1 MNPVRSAALALLA
14 MAVAPPVAASSCP
27 GGFNL
32 AVLVDGSARPEY
44 AARGNLYVEALRGRE
59 YALRITNPLGV
70 RVAVALSV
78 DGLNT
83 IDARHAPNWESRKWV
98 LGPYETTVI
107 SGWQVSGETARR
119 FFFTGERSS
128 YGAKLGETENLGTIE
143 AVFFREKTRPQPVWR
158 ERQSMNAPGAA
169 RDEAAEGRAGAA
181 APMKDQ
187 AAALSDD
194 YAATGMGGRT
204 RHDVYEVALELD
216 PRPVATLRVR
226 YEFHDALVKLG
237 VFPDGSDPLRRRE
250 SARGFDS
257 WCPVR

>member
-14 MAVAPPVAASSCP
+14 LAVTPPVAASSCP
-27 GGFNL
+27 GGFDL
-32 AVLVDGSARPEY
+32 AVLMDGSARPEY
-44 AARGNLYVEALRGRE
+44 AARGNLYVEAVRGRE
-59 YALRITNPLGV
+59 YALRITNPLGF

-83 IDARHAPNWESRKWV
+83 IDARHAPAWESRKWV

-119 FFFTGERSS
+119 LFFTGERSS
-128 YGAKLGETENLGTIE
+128 YGAKLGETENLRTIE
-143 AVFFREKTRPQPVWR
+143 AVFFQEKVRPQPVWR

-169 RDEAAEGRAGAA
+169 RGEAAEGRAGAA

-187 AAALSDD
+187 AGDLSDD
-194 YAATGMGGRT
+194 YAATGMGRRT

-216 PRPVATLRVR
+216 PEPVATLRVR

-237 VFPDGSDPLRRRE
+237 VFPEGSNPLRRRE